1 MINRFK
7 QYIKKQLITFPTDFD
22 QLTLPWI
29 DVAKADIP
37 EFVNQYTFSDHLPF
51 DLQEKLTF
59 WEKNG
64 YVILENI
71 IPEDLIDFYMKDV
84 DELIQHKD

>member
-1 MINRFK
+1 MINK
-7 QYIKKQLITFPTDFD
+7 LKKFVKKIFQSFPTDFD
-22 QLTLPWI
+22 PNTLPWI
-29 DVAKADIP
+29 DRVGANIP
-37 EFVNQYTFSDHLPF
+37 DFVTNYTFSENLPF

-71 IPEDLIDFYMKDV
+71 IPKNLIDFYSS
-84 DELIQHKD
+84 